1 MEKLQYLIQKAVTP
15 FHAVE
20 AVKEALLRND
30 FEELNLG
37 NAWELERGKAYVT
50 TQYGTSLFA
59 FVIGETFGKE
69 DGIRM
74 AAAHSDFPGFRI
86 KPNPDMKK
94 EAYLFVNTEAYG
106 GVNLSSWCDRP
117 LSAAGRVALKSEDV
131 FAPKMQ
137 LVDLNK
143 PIFTIPNVAIHL
155 NREMNK
161 GTELKKQTH
170 MLPLAGMAGSEGF
183 LAYLAKELEVSE
195 CDILDYELYLYN
207 MDEPKQ
213 IGMQEEFLSAPRLD
227 DLTSVQALL
236 EGITESKRDK
246 GINLIAI
253 FDNEEIG
260 SRTKQGAASLGLAQ
274 LLEKIYIS
282 LGMTGQDYRDAIE
295 RSMLVSADVSQGYH
309 PSYGEKYDPT
319 NHNCLNQGFSIK
331 QAASQSYATDSE
343 AVAIVKQICE
353 KEGVAY
359 QTFANHSDEAGG
371 GTLGSIA
378 SALVPVRTVDIGVP
392 LLAMHSAR
400 ETIGVSDQKSLT
412 AFIKAYFS
420 L

>member
-1 MEKLQYLIQKAVTP
+1 MENLCKLIEKATTP

-20 AVKEALLRND
+20 TVKEQLLEAG
-30 FEELNLG
+30 FEELKFGHTWNLKK
-37 NAWELERGKAYVT
+37 GKAYVT
-50 TQYGTSLFA
+50 TQYGTTLFA
-59 FVIGETFGKE
+59 FRIGDAFTKE

-94 EAYLFVNTEAYG
+94 ETYLFVNTESYG

-137 LVDLNK
+137 LVDLKK

-155 NREMNK
+155 NRDMNK

-170 MLPLAGMAGSEGF
+170 MLPLAGMAGEDGF
-183 LAYLAKELEVSE
+183 LAYLAKELAVAES
-195 CDILDYELYLYN
+195 DILDYELFLYN
-207 MDEPKQ
+207 TDQPQ
-213 IGMQEEFLSAPRLD
+213 VVGMGEEFISAPRLD

-236 EGITESKRDK
+236 EGIVESKRNT

-260 SRTKQGAASLGLAQ
+260 SRTKQGAGSLGLAQ
-274 LLEKIYIS
+274 LLEKIYLS
-282 LGMTGQDYRDAIE
+282 LGMTVQDCRDGLGE
-295 RSMLVSADVSQGYH
+295 SMLMSVDVSQGYH

-319 NHNCLNQGFSIK
+319 NHNCLNMGFSIK
-331 QAASQSYATDSE
+331 QAGSQSYATDSE

-353 KEGVAY
+353 KEGIAY

-400 ETIGVSDQKSLT
+400 ETAGVKDQASLT
-412 AFIKAYFS
+412 AYIKAYFR